1 MGIFSFQ
8 ARPYCIFYDFY
19 GFCHQWNGEWIR
31 QYYKMREFSV
41 TILGSS
47 AALPYKNRNL
57 TAQLVNH
64 AGRSFLIDCGEGTQM
79 QLTRLKLK
87 GMRIGHIFISHLH
100 GDHFY
105 GLIGLISTFHLLG
118 RKDDLHIYGPP
129 DLEII
134 LKMQLEASMTTL
146 VYRMFF
152 HPTQSDFPEVIYE
165 DDGLTITTLPMVH
178 RVPTTG
184 FLFAEKQY
192 PRHINME
199 AAEILNVPYTSFSD
213 LKLGLD
219 YTASD
224 GAIIHNSDLTI
235 EPGKPRSYACC
246 SDTLFHEPLADII
259 SGCNLMY
266 HEATFMNAMA
276 EVAVAKMHSTAADAA
291 RVAEKAGA
299 GKLIIGH
306 FSARYENLLPLL
318 EEARAVFQ
326 ESYLAEEGNVFQV

>member
-1 MGIFSFQ
+1 
-8 ARPYCIFYDFY
+8 
-19 GFCHQWNGEWIR
+19 
-31 QYYKMREFSV
+31 MREFSV

-57 TAQLVNH
+57 TAQLVIH

-87 GMRIGHIFISHLH
+87 GMRISHIFISHLH

-129 DLEII
+129 ALENII
-134 LKMQLEASMTTL
+134 QMQLEASLTTL
-146 VYRMFF
+146 VYKMVF
-152 HPTQSDFPEVIYE
+152 HPTQSDFPETIYE
-165 DDGLTITTLPMVH
+165 DDGLTITTLPMIH

-199 AAEILNVPYTSFSD
+199 AAENLNVPYTSFGD

-219 YTASD
+219 YAAPD
-224 GAIIHNSDLTI
+224 GTITSNRELTI
-235 EPGKPRSYACC
+235 EPAHPRSYACC

-259 SGCNLMY
+259 KGCDLMY
-266 HEATFMNAMA
+266 HEATFMNTMA

-291 RVAEKAGA
+291 RIAEKAGV

-318 EEARAVFQ
+318 EEAREVFQ
-326 ESYLAEEGNVFQV
+326 ESYLAEEGKVFQV